1 MTDRATQSLEHI
13 KESGEFVPIPDFV
26 IFDEHD
32 EFDENGKL
40 IRRFDR
46 KKLQKIVDRCN
57 ARQETSGDLAVIA
70 PGHSLDDPKSEEDQP
85 PPWGY
90 GADWRLG
97 RFGPGQK
104 LGIICTAYVRSV
116 IKTKDGEMVDG
127 PTHVQSFPRRSP
139 EVWPNHAAI
148 PEHARDSIDWIA
160 LLRRAPQR
168 DIGLSVYQRNYSA
181 DRSPIGSVNRTGK
194 IRYQMETPM
203 PDPNPV
209 DEPRADVSADLPQG
223 DQPPEGHE
231 EFAKHLDYAM
241 SNHPHLKQLGAMCKK
256 YGMGE
261 ADPTATNVAL
271 PGADAPPPA
280 DDDDPAMQRNQRG
293 DVRKSKTQLQLDA
306 QEKRI
311 KAMADEQAIE
321 RQRLRVQRYEMALSE
336 LQGEYELDVA
346 VELEDCAGLD
356 EKGFAKH
363 LDRIKRNY
371 SRTPVGGDLP
381 IEAFQEPNPAGKD
394 LNNPEVAAKCMKYM
408 RENPEWT
415 AKLGDKAFRESA
427 KILKILD

>member
-13 KESGEFVPIPDFV
+13 KESGEYVPIPDFV

-40 IRRFDR
+40 LRRFDR

-70 PGHSLDDPKSEEDQP
+70 PGHSLDNPKSEEDQP

-97 RFGPGQK
+97 HFGPKQK
-104 LGIICTAYVRSV
+104 LGILCTAYVRKE
-116 IKTKDGEMVDG
+116 IETKDGKLVDG
-127 PTHVQSFPRRSP
+127 PTHVQTFPRRSP

-148 PEHARDSIDWIA
+148 PEHTRDSIDWIA

-168 DIGLSVYQRNYSA
+168 DIGLSVYARNYSA
-181 DRSPIGSVNRTGK
+181 RREVIGSVNRTGK

-203 PDPNPV
+203 PDAPNPV
-209 DEPRADVSADLPQG
+209 DEPRADVSADLPEG

-241 SNHPHLKQLGAMCKK
+241 SNHPHLKQLGAMCQK

-261 ADPTATNVAL
+261 GGATPDATNTVL
-271 PGADAPPPA
+271 PPPA
-280 DDDDPAMQRNQRG
+280 DDDDPSMMRNQRG
-293 DVRKSKTQLQLDA
+293 DVRKSKSQLTLEA
-306 QEKRI
+306 QEKRL
-311 KAMADEQAIE
+311 KQVEQEQAIE
-321 RQRLRVQRYEMALSE
+321 RQRLRVQRYEMQLNDLKE
-336 LQGEYELDVA
+336 EYELDVA

-356 EKGFAKH
+356 EKGFNRH
-363 LDRIKRNY
+363 LDRIKRSY
-371 SRTPVGGDLP
+371 SRTPVGGDFPL
-381 IEAFQEPNPAGKD
+381 EAFSEPNPADKD
-394 LNNPEVAAKCMKYM
+394 LNNPEVAKKIMKYM
-408 RENPEWT
+408 RDNGEFTRQHGE
-415 AKLGDKAFRESA
+415 KAFYEAA
-427 KILKILD
+427 KILKFIS